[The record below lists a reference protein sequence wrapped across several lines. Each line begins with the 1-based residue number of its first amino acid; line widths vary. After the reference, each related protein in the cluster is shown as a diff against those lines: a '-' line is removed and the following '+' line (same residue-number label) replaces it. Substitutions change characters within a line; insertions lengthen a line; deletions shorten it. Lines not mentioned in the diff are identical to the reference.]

1 MNLEEIK
8 TELNKYDGEEITIM
22 EVCGSHTAAI
32 AKYGIKG
39 LLSPKIHLIS
49 GPGCP
54 VCVTPSAYVD
64 KLVDISLNE
73 TVVTFGDLIRVPGS
87 TESLGM
93 AKAKGA
99 KIQMVYS
106 PMDVLELAKSNPEE
120 NYVFAAVGFE
130 TTAPVYTLLLD
141 HIVQENINNIKLLTA
156 IKTMPSVVESLIND
170 PNSKID
176 AFLAPGHVAAITG
189 SDYFLELAKKYAV
202 PFGVAGFEPEELLV
216 AIAGIVKQIK
226 KSPKSVANYYP
237 SIVSKE
243 GNEVAKRQINKY
255 FEPCDAVWRGIG
267 VVRDSGLVL
276 RKEFS
281 RYDAGSKDLVE
292 DNHNSAC
299 RCGEVLTG
307 KISSKDCPLFGKV
320 CNPQEPKGAC
330 MVSFEGSCY
339 QNFLNKSEE

>member
-8 TELNKYDGEEITIM
+8 SKLKNYDGEDITIM

-64 KLVDISLNE
+64 KLIEISLNK
-73 TVVTFGDLIRVPGS
+73 TVVTFGDLMRVPGS
-87 TESLGM
+87 EESLSM
-93 AKAKGA
+93 AKTRGA
-99 KIQMVYS
+99 KVHMVYS
-106 PMDVLELAKSNPEE
+106 PMDVLDLAKSHPEE
-120 NYVFAAVGFE
+120 EYVFAAVGFE

-141 HIVQENINNIKLLTA
+141 CIIRENINNIKLMTA
-156 IKTMPSVVESLIND
+156 IKTMPSVIESLIND
-170 PNSKID
+170 PDSKID

-189 SDYFLELAKKYAV
+189 SNYFVPLADKYNV
-202 PFGVAGFEPEELLV
+202 SFGVGGFEPEELLV
-216 AIAGIVKQIK
+216 AVAGIVNQVISKPGTVK
-226 KSPKSVANYYP
+226 NYYP
-237 SIVSKE
+237 SIVSDE
-243 GNEVAKRQINKY
+243 GNLIAKQQIEKY
-255 FEPCDAVWRGIG
+255 FETYDAVWRGIG
-267 VVRDSGLVL
+267 PVVESGLVL
-276 RKEFS
+276 KPEFS
-281 RYDAGSKDLVE
+281 KYDEGSRNLTE
-292 DNHNSAC
+292 DNHNKAC

-307 KISSKDCPLFGKV
+307 KISSMDCPLFGKV

-339 QNFLNKSEE
+339 QNFLNKAEV

>member
-8 TELNKYDGEEITIM
+8 TKLNKYDGDKITIM

-64 KLVDISLNE
+64 KLIEISLNE

-106 PMDVLELAKSNPEE
+106 PMDVLELAKSHPKE

-141 HIVQENINNIKLLTA
+141 CIVRENISNIKLLTA

-170 PNSKID
+170 PDSKID
-176 AFLAPGHVAAITG
+176 AFLAPGHVAAVTG
-189 SDYFLELAKKYAV
+189 SDYFLDLAKKYNI
-202 PFGVAGFEPEELLV
+202 PFGVAGFEPEELLI
-216 AIAGIVKQIK
+216 AIAGIVKQVEK
-226 KSPKSVANYYP
+226 APTSVENYYP
-237 SIVSKE
+237 SIVSRE
-243 GNEVAKRQINKY
+243 GNEIAKRQINKY

-267 VVRDSGLVL
+267 TVKDSGLVL
-276 RKEFS
+276 RDEYS
-281 RYDAGSKDLVE
+281 SYDAGSKDLTE
-292 DNHNSAC
+292 DNHNKAC

>member
-1 MNLEEIK
+1 MNIQEIK
-8 TELNKYDGEEITIM
+8 DKLNNYDGEEITIM

-64 KLVDISLNE
+64 RLIELSFNE

-93 AKAKGA
+93 AKSRGA
-99 KIQMVYS
+99 KIKMVYS
-106 PMDVLELAKSNPEE
+106 PMDVLDLAKKHPEE

-141 HIVQENINNIKLLTA
+141 CIVSENINNIKLLTA
-156 IKTMPSVVESLIND
+156 IKTMPSVVESLIKD
-170 PNSKID
+170 KDSKID

-189 SDYFLELAKKYAV
+189 SDYFADLAKKHRV

-216 AIAGIVKQIK
+216 ALTGIVNQIQN
-226 KSPKSVANYYP
+226 SPSSVENYYP
-237 SIVSKE
+237 SVVSKE
-243 GNEVAKRQINKY
+243 GNLIAKRQIEKY

-267 VVRDSGLVL
+267 VVKDSGLIL

-281 RYDAGSKDLVE
+281 CYDAGSKDLVE
-292 DNHNSAC
+292 DNHNKAC

-307 KISSKDCPLFGKV
+307 KISSKDCPLFGKI

-339 QNFLNKSEE
+339 QNYLNKSEV